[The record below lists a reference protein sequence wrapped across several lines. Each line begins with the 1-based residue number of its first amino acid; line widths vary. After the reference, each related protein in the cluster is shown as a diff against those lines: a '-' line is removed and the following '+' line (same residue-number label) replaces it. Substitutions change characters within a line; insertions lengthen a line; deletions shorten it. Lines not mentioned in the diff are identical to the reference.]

1 MGSDRPGR
9 PGCWSRS
16 ATSPASRTEPTSRP
30 GPAPHRSTHPP
41 GTTSATGSPAPAT
54 GRSTGSCTSWPPSS
68 CATPGSAATTTT
80 AREPPGRP
88 RWKRCAASNADS
100 PTSCSGP
107 CSTTPPPTPP
117 ARRRAREGTGERLSH
132 PARPAHIPTP
142 TLRISHFPDPSQT
155 SLERSCP
162 PRLDTEGSHDRASR
176 LAARERFTVRVGA
189 RGQSSTDLECLS
201 DHPMPLCLERLVADE
216 VGPDGGADR
225 FPQKGALPGR
235 GLARITAVAGPER
248 LFQVRSTLPL
258 LAGQPGQV
266 GRRRPPI
273 GSAEVD
279 DADPALVD
287 QPVAWLPVTMGRH
300 ELRRFVVVPGDRVPE
315 PGLGD
320 GVDAVI
326 TVQPRD
332 RAGIHAG
339 LVVLRHRALL
349 GVKGRKELTGLAIGI
364 GVLRS
369 GVVLHEGARQVAGG
383 QNVLVPVRLQQPRA
397 AAGIPPGRRPLL
409 MRSDLPPDVMVPR
422 AGSLDD
428 RLALGIPHVQDD
440 GVDQPPAEVGHDLH
454 VGEPTTHHVFLRG

>member
-142 TLRISHFPDPSQT
+142 TLRISHFPDPPPT

-162 PRLDTEGSHDRASR
+162 PRLDTEGSH
-176 LAARERFTVRVGA
+176 VR
-189 RGQSSTDLECLS
+189 TL
-201 DHPMPLCLERLVADE
+201 
-216 VGPDGGADR
+216 
-225 FPQKGALPGR
+225 
-235 GLARITAVAGPER
+235 
-248 LFQVRSTLPL
+248 RSVS
-258 LAGQPGQV
+258 Q
-266 GRRRPPI
+266 
-273 GSAEVD
+273 ED
-279 DADPALVD
+279 
-287 QPVAWLPVTMGRH
+287 
-300 ELRRFVVVPGDRVPE
+300 
-315 PGLGD
+315 
-320 GVDAVI
+320 
-326 TVQPRD
+326 
-332 RAGIHAG
+332 
-339 LVVLRHRALL
+339 VVLRALS
-349 GVKGRKELTGLAIGI
+349 GDCDATYFVGTRFDIAGR
-364 GVLRS
+364 VLQDVPASHLNLVAESERP
-369 GVVLHEGARQVAGG
+369 VVRDVDG
-383 QNVLVPVRLQQPRA
+383 QRFLLDDFRPVRPYDDRPVGPQAPADHLDAAPAQRVHPSASALGNQDGDIPRRDDLTLA
-397 AAGIPPGRRPLL
+397 CREKRQPGRH
-409 MRSDLPPDVMVPR
+409 
-422 AGSLDD
+422 G
-428 RLALGIPHVQDD
+428 
-440 GVDQPPAEVGHDLH
+440 EVGDDQL
-454 VGEPTTHHVFLRG
+454 